1 MPEALKKKSLVSSLP
16 NFCLE
21 SHVGKVLIG
30 VNFEFPNQQNIAA
43 NSPFPWLLQSV
54 CPALGLR
61 YKSCTV
67 A

>member
-43 NSPFPWLLQSV
+43 NSPHSPGSYNQCVLL
-54 CPALGLR
+54 
-61 YKSCTV
+61 
-67 A
+67 